1 MFLAA
6 SDVRAERGLDSVDAL
21 ALMLSAICHDLC
33 HEGLTNSFQVN
44 SCSQLARLYNDT
56 SPNEN
61 HHCAVAFELLDA
73 AGILDELDAGEKKAL
88 RKLMVAAIMATD
100 SACCKRIAGVR
111 ACQRALM
118 RARYPCCLRLVQ
130 WHATRIWC
138 SA

>member
-6 SDVRAERGLDSVDAL
+6 SDVRAKRGLDSVDAL
-21 ALMLSAICHDLC
+21 ALMLSAICHDLM

-44 SCSQLARLYNDT
+44 SCSQLARLYNDA
-56 SPNEN
+56 SVN

-100 SACCKRIAGVR
+100 SACCERIVGAR
-111 ACQRALM
+111 ACQHAC
-118 RARYPCCLRLVQ
+118 ARVIIRVASASCAAQ
-130 WHATRIWC
+130 WHATRTWC